1 MVCVAVALAW
11 SGHLGRLNS
20 GQEERLESLLQSE
33 VEDSTNQLWKEKKK
47 TPLVHIVSQ
56 LSDIQLDAH
65 VVECCVVNHSSRDN
79 PER

>member
-33 VEDSTNQLWKEKKK
+33 VEDSTNQLWKGEKKRK
-47 TPLVHIVSQ
+47 NPLST
-56 LSDIQLDAH
+56 LSLNFLIFNWMLTWWN
-65 VVECCVVNHSSRDN
+65 VVW
-79 PER
+79 

>member
-33 VEDSTNQLWKEKKK
+33 VKDSTNQLWKEQKKKKK
-47 TPLVHIVSQ
+47 TSCPHC
-56 LSDIQLDAH
+56 LSTF
-65 VVECCVVNHSSRDN
+65 
-79 PER
+79 

>member
-33 VEDSTNQLWKEKKK
+33 VEDSTNQLWKGGKKRK
-47 TPLVHIVSQ
+47 NPLST
-56 LSDIQLDAH
+56 LSLNFLIFNWMLTWWN
-65 VVECCVVNHSSRDN
+65 VVW
-79 PER
+79 

>member
-33 VEDSTNQLWKEKKK
+33 VKDSTNQLWKEQKKK
-47 TPLVHIVSQ
+47 KKNL
-56 LSDIQLDAH
+56 LSTLSLNFLIFNWMLMWWN
-65 VVECCVVNHSSRDN
+65 VVW
-79 PER
+79 

>member
-33 VEDSTNQLWKEKKK
+33 VQDSTNQLWKGGKKRK
-47 TPLVHIVSQ
+47 NPLST
-56 LSDIQLDAH
+56 LSLNFLIFNWMLTWWN
-65 VVECCVVNHSSRDN
+65 VVW
-79 PER
+79 